1 MHGNTGPRIAADIGG
16 TFTDIVLESGDRLFT
31 TKVLTT
37 PPAPEEGAV
46 VGIGTILESGGVAA
60 GDVSL
65 ILHGTTLAANA
76 ILERKGAVTALITT
90 EGFRDVLEIGYESRY
105 DQYDLMID
113 KPTPLVPRP
122 RRLTVPER
130 IDVQGR
136 VLVPLDEDAVR
147 DRAATLRSRNVDSV
161 AVGFLH
167 SYANPAHERRVR
179 DILQEELPNVP
190 VSLSCEVCPEVREY
204 ERFTTTTVN
213 AYIRPLMEGYLDR
226 LERRLGEMGF
236 SCPILLMTSSGGLT
250 AVETAMRF
258 PVHLIESG
266 PAGGAILAA
275 HVAAELGLDKVIS
288 FDMGGT
294 TAKMCLI
301 EGQTPQSAREFE
313 VDRAAHFIKGSGLPL
328 RLPVI
333 EMLEIGAGG
342 GSIARIDEIGKI
354 VVGPESAGADPGP
367 AAYGRGGARPTVTD
381 AEIVLGRI
389 DPVGFAGG
397 QVTLEPK
404 LAASVIAR
412 GIGQPLGVTTDLAAY
427 SVCEMV
433 DETMANAARVHAFDR
448 GKVATEHA
456 VIAFG
461 GAAPLHVGRLARK
474 LGVRRIVVP
483 RDAGVGSAI
492 GLLCAP
498 VAYAVV
504 RSRNMRLGDF
514 DPGRANA
521 DLDEMEAEARAVV
534 ESAAPKDAFEAR
546 RGAYMRYLGQ
556 GHEIYVPLPRR
567 RLTANDGATIRV
579 AYERAYTRL
588 FSRVIEDGEIEVLTW
603 VVSLS
608 EMREPGQPLATP
620 RRRPAPAATSFREIV
635 DPGDAATI
643 RVPVFRRGDLA
654 PGAVVDGPGLIVEDQ
669 TSTLIP
675 EGFTASI
682 SAHGHIVIEAR
693 EEASQ

>member
-1 MHGNTGPRIAADIGG
+1 
-16 TFTDIVLESGDRLFT
+16 
-31 TKVLTT
+31 
-37 PPAPEEGAV
+37 
-46 VGIGTILESGGVAA
+46 
-60 GDVSL
+60 
-65 ILHGTTLAANA
+65 
-76 ILERKGAVTALITT
+76 
-90 EGFRDVLEIGYESRY
+90 
-105 DQYDLMID
+105 
-113 KPTPLVPRP
+113 
-122 RRLTVPER
+122 
-130 IDVQGR
+130 
-136 VLVPLDEDAVR
+136 
-147 DRAATLRSRNVDSV
+147 
-161 AVGFLH
+161 
-167 SYANPAHERRVR
+167 
-179 DILQEELPNVP
+179 
-190 VSLSCEVCPEVREY
+190 
-204 ERFTTTTVN
+204 
-213 AYIRPLMEGYLDR
+213 
-226 LERRLGEMGF
+226 
-236 SCPILLMTSSGGLT
+236 
-250 AVETAMRF
+250 MR
-258 PVHLIESG
+258 
-266 PAGGAILAA
+266 
-275 HVAAELGLDKVIS
+275 
-288 FDMGGT
+288 
-294 TAKMCLI
+294 
-301 EGQTPQSAREFE
+301 
-313 VDRAAHFIKGSGLPL
+313 
-328 RLPVI
+328 
-333 EMLEIGAGG
+333 
-342 GSIARIDEIGKI
+342 
-354 VVGPESAGADPGP
+354 
-367 AAYGRGGARPTVTD
+367 
-381 AEIVLGRI
+381 EIVLGRI

-433 DETMANAARVHAFDR
+433 DETMANAARVHAFER